1 MLMASCLAHPP
12 GSGMCP
18 VNSSS
23 SGTSTG
29 SLWQKGSLYGKP
41 FGRFVSTASQG
52 GGQEVTISSGL
63 SNFVHHGMI
72 FVPVGSTYGPALFD
86 VETLRG
92 GSAWGAGTYAGA
104 TGARM
109 PTALELDVAE
119 HQGREFAKV
128 AKRLK
133 VTS

>member
-1 MLMASCLAHPP
+1 MVMVMLML
-12 GSGMCP
+12 
-18 VNSSS
+18 
-23 SGTSTG
+23 
-29 SLWQKGSLYGKP
+29 Q
-41 FGRFVSTASQG
+41 
-52 GGQEVTISSGL
+52 
-63 SNFVHHGMI
+63 I

-119 HQGREFAKV
+119 HQAGSSCHGSRN
-128 AKRLK
+128 L
-133 VTS
+133 